1 MESSPVC
8 RWLAYSGS
16 PIFLSRLLFE
26 PKHSLIVQSLNA
38 QQSVFPTNGD
48 GFGVGW
54 YGSRQEPGLFCDV
67 LPAWNDDNL
76 QSLAEQIESHL
87 FLAHVRVSTGTATA
101 RANCHPFRWG
111 EWLFMHNGNIGGYE
125 RIRRELDLLIEPRF
139 YAHRHGTTDS
149 EAIFYLALTYGLESD
164 VPGALAKTV
173 ASIESLMTENGV
185 TDPLRVSAVVSDSR
199 KLWALRYATDGTPP
213 TMYIGRASAALHK
226 VGLIGGGNDVLV
238 MSEPLDDVDEN
249 WQLVESARLVT
260 VEDGDFFSSSFS
272 PVSA

>member
-1 MESSPVC
+1 MC

-26 PKHSLIVQSLNA
+26 PEHSLIVQSLNA
-38 QQSVFPTNGD
+38 RQSVFPTNGD

-54 YGSRQEPGLFCDV
+54 YGSRHEPGLFRDV

-76 QSLAEQIESHL
+76 QSLEEQIESHL
-87 FLAHVRVSTGTATA
+87 FLAHVRASTGTATA

-125 RIRRELDLLIEPRF
+125 RIRRELDLLIEPQF
-139 YAHRHGTTDS
+139 YAHRRGTTDS
-149 EAIFYLALTYGLESD
+149 EAMFYLALTYGLEND
-164 VPGALAKTV
+164 VPGAMARTV
-173 ASIESLMTENGV
+173 AAIESLMAEKGV
-185 TDPLRVSAVVSDSR
+185 SEPLRVSVVVSDSR
-199 KLWALRYATDGTPP
+199 KLWALRYASNGVPP
-213 TMYIGRASAALHK
+213 TMYIGRASAALHYA
-226 VGLIGGGNDVLV
+226 GLEGGGNDVLV

-249 WQLVESARLVT
+249 WQLVESASMVT
-260 VEDGDFFSSSFS
+260 VDEGDVASSPFA